1 MDDKRNQ
8 QSQEDSQH
16 PHLEQAS
23 RIHEAADSGISR
35 RGFLGFAAA
44 SIFMAHTEQHAEQ
57 QPPRS
62 ESGNGIPYR
71 TLGRT
76 GEKVSLVG
84 LGGYHLGKQADAQ
97 ESIRIIRTGLDS
109 GINFLDN
116 CWDYNGGE
124 SEIRMGN
131 ALRDGYR
138 QKAFLMSKID
148 GRTKTAATAQINE
161 SLRRLQTDRIDLLQ
175 FHEVIRDTDPDRI
188 FAAGGALEAVLEA
201 QKAGKIRFIGF
212 TGHKSP
218 DIHLQ
223 MLATAAKHGF
233 TFDTVQM
240 PLNVMDAHFN
250 SFEKKVLP
258 VLLKNGIGV
267 LGMKP
272 MGDHFILES
281 KTATA
286 VECLQYA
293 MNLPTSV
300 VITGCDSLP
309 ILEQALQ
316 SARSFRPMNSS
327 QVAALLAK
335 TAKAAEAG
343 QFELYKTSHQ
353 FDGTYANPQ
362 WLG

>member
-1 MDDKRNQ
+1 VNDKNNQ
-8 QSQEDSQH
+8 SNRQDLHQS
-16 PHLEQAS
+16 HLAPAL
-23 RIHEAADSGISR
+23 RIHDTADFGVSR
-35 RGFLGFAAA
+35 REFLGLAAT
-44 SIFMAHTEQHAEQ
+44 SIFLAHAGQQAPPTE
-57 QPPRS
+57 PR
-62 ESGNGIPYR
+62 NGIPYR

-76 GEKVSLVG
+76 REKISLVG
-84 LGGYHLGKQADAQ
+84 MGGYHLGKQADAQ
-97 ESIRIIRTGLDS
+97 ESIRIIRTGLDE
-109 GINFLDN
+109 GVNFLDN

-148 GRTKTAATAQINE
+148 GRTKVSAASQINE

-175 FHEVIRDTDPDRI
+175 FHEVIRGTDPDLI
-188 FAAGGALEAVLEA
+188 FAAAGALEAVLEA
-201 QKAGKIRFIGF
+201 QRAGKIRFIGF

-218 DIHLQ
+218 DIHLK
-223 MLATAAKHGF
+223 MLATASKHGF
-233 TFDTVQM
+233 TFDAVQM
-240 PLNVMDAHFN
+240 PLNVMDAHFD

-258 VLLKNGIGV
+258 TLLKNDIGV

-286 VECLQYA
+286 VECLHYA

-309 ILEQALQ
+309 ILQQALQ
-316 SARSFRPMNSS
+316 AARSFQPFDSS

-335 TAKAAEAG
+335 TAKAAVAG
-343 QFELYKTSHQ
+343 QFELYKTSHN